1 MPGFL
6 EAALAEKLTGK
17 EVFRITLTA
26 FLDKHIFD
34 VRRVMKCCTAML
46 LPTGHTVPFC
56 AYNTLYRDGTVPLP
70 PIAATSGIHAESHG
84 KR

>member
-1 MPGFL
+1 M
-6 EAALAEKLTGK
+6 AEKLTGK

-26 FLDKHIFD
+26 FLDKHTFD

-56 AYNTLYRDGTVPLP
+56 AYTTLYRDGTLKLP
-70 PIAATSGIHAESHG
+70 PLAAGA
-84 KR
+84 K